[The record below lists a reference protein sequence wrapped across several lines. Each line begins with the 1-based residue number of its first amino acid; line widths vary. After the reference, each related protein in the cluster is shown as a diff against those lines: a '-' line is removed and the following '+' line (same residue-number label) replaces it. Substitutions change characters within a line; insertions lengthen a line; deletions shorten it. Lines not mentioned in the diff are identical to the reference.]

1 MFDWNHLR
9 YILAISRHR
18 SLSGAARE
26 LSVEHSTVSRRLT
39 QLETSL
45 QTRLFDRTPE
55 GYLPTAAG
63 EAMLIRAHTM
73 EIEAHA
79 IAREI
84 SGRDTRVSGSVRVS
98 ALAACLTDL
107 ILPALPEFYESNPEL
122 EIILSS
128 EMRLVN
134 LGRREADIAIRFQR
148 PKEPNLVTRRLTK
161 SCSALYASREYVSR
175 FGKLNDATNL
185 SGHRLIG
192 FAPEFSFAT
201 EDQYIRKH
209 GDKNGVVISVD
220 SVLSLRAAVRSGAG
234 IGIMECYLGD
244 SDPDLVRIWDQPV
257 LSETWWLVVH
267 RDLRHAARIRV
278 VIDFLVELTA
288 VNQHRLLGI

>member
-9 YILAISRHR
+9 YLLAISRHR

-26 LSVEHSTVSRRLT
+26 LSVEHSTVGRRLT

-45 QTRLFDRTPE
+45 QARLFDRTPE

-63 EAMLIRAHTM
+63 EAVLTRANAM
-73 EIEAHA
+73 EIEALA
-79 IAREI
+79 IEREI

-98 ALAACLTDL
+98 ALAACLTDF
-107 ILPALPEFYESNPEL
+107 ILPALPEFHERNPGL

-128 EMRLVN
+128 EMRLVD
-134 LGRREADIAIRFQR
+134 LGRREADIAIRFNR
-148 PKEPNLVTRRLTK
+148 PKEPNLVTRRLTE

-175 FGKLNDATNL
+175 YGKLKDAKNL
-185 SGHRLIG
+185 HGHRLIG
-192 FAPEFSFAT
+192 FAPEFSMAT

-209 GDKNGVVISVD
+209 ADKNSVVISVD

-244 SDPDLVRIWDQPV
+244 SEPDLVRIWNEPV
-257 LSETWWLVVH
+257 LRETWWLAVH
-267 RDLRHAARIRV
+267 RDLRHAARIRA
-278 VIDFLVELTA
+278 VIDFLIELTEA
-288 VNQHRLLGI
+288 NQDRLLGV